1 VSPDLPKNS
10 PEPREDERHR
20 VRIAHLVAAA
30 LCGVQALA
38 MVSFAV
44 WVLIAGRAGPVDYEA
59 GIVVFSVVLSGIL
72 AGIGWALTRDDT
84 RWRGAALTLQIIF
97 ALMMQLPGQP
107 AWVVMLARAPFIIAA
122 LALVAAIFF
131 DNRQRD

>member
-1 VSPDLPKNS
+1 MCLA
-10 PEPREDERHR
+10 E
-20 VRIAHLVAAA
+20 AVAM
-30 LCGVQALA
+30 LA
-38 MVSFAV
+38 FAI
-44 WVLIAGRAGPVDYEA
+44 WVLVAGRAGPVDYEA

-72 AGIGWALTRDDT
+72 AGIGWALTRDDN

-107 AWVVMLARAPFIIAA
+107 AWVVMLARAPFIFAA
-122 LALVAAIFF
+122 LALVAAIFL

>member
-1 VSPDLPKNS
+1 MCLA
-10 PEPREDERHR
+10 E
-20 VRIAHLVAAA
+20 AVAM
-30 LCGVQALA
+30 LA
-38 MVSFAV
+38 FAI
-44 WVLIAGRAGPVDYEA
+44 WVLVAGRAGPVDYEA

-107 AWVVMLARAPFIIAA
+107 AWVVMLARAPFIFAA
-122 LALVAAIFF
+122 LALVAAIFL